1 MTDSKTPA
9 KGVSFSLSQELRF
22 YVQHFHYVHFI
33 LLVAPGFLLLREI
46 PRVALTPCTASF
58 SVIYYYI
65 CSMAITAGYHRLWC
79 HRSYR
84 ASRPLRYV
92 LAALGAG
99 QLQWSILWWT
109 RHHRAHH
116 RYLDT
121 DKDPYNARR
130 GLFYS
135 HMGWLIGYTP
145 ETWGSVNISDVERD
159 PVVIWQRR
167 YYVVLAVLTGF
178 ILPATVA
185 HVGWHDWDGG
195 LWYAGLLRG
204 YLHAHMTFLVNS
216 VAHHTGSQPYSTSQT
231 ARDNAL
237 VALITSGEGY
247 HNFHHRFPSDY
258 RNGRRWY
265 DFDPSKW
272 LIWTCEKLGL
282 AWELTATSEE
292 EIERVI
298 VSVKHRTLRKG
309 NSDKFVVD
317 DHDMRELHATG
328 HGLPSM
334 TWDDFQQQTSTGRCL
349 ISIAGQIC
357 DVTDFIHSHP
367 GGSDVLQ
374 NAIGKDA
381 TDLFSSSKHSTNAHR
396 LLLSMRVAVIG
407 TSSAFKVE

>member
-1 MTDSKTPA
+1 MKLT
-9 KGVSFSLSQELRF
+9 L
-22 YVQHFHYVHFI
+22 I
-33 LLVAPGFLLLREI
+33 LAACSTLAAAAVTES
-46 PRVALTPCTASF
+46 TASF
-58 SVIYYYI
+58 AATENMSFPQDVFI
-65 CSMAITAGYHRLWC
+65 SSRYHRLWC
-79 HRSYR
+79 HRSYCV
-84 ASRPLRYV
+84 SRSLRYV

-99 QLQWSILWWT
+99 QLQWFVLWWMQ
-109 RHHRAHH
+109 HHRARH

-121 DKDPYNARR
+121 GKDPYDARR
-130 GLFYS
+130 ELFYS
-135 HMGWLIGYTP
+135 HVGWLIGYAP
-145 ETWGSVNISDVERD
+145 ETWGSVNLSDVERD

-167 YYVVLAVLTGF
+167 YCDHVL
-178 ILPATVA
+178 
-185 HVGWHDWDGG
+185 WHDWDGG

-204 YLHAHMTFLVNS
+204 YLHAHITFLVNS

-231 ARDNAL
+231 ARYNAL

-258 RNGRRWY
+258 RNGRHWY

-272 LIWTCEKLGL
+272 LIWACGKLGL
-282 AWELTATSEE
+282 AWELTVTSEE

-298 VSVKHRTLRKG
+298 VSVRHRTLRKG
-309 NSDKFVVD
+309 NSDDSVID
-317 DHDMRELHATG
+317 NHDMRELHATG
-328 HGLPSM
+328 HRLPSM

-367 GGSDVLQ
+367 RGSDVLQ